1 MESLRVTEIFH
12 SIQGEGTRA
21 GSPCVF
27 VRLTGCPMR
36 CVWCDTA
43 YAFEGGAEI
52 PIAEILE
59 RIRSFGSRLVEVT
72 GGEPLAQKGT
82 PSLLTRLAN
91 EGYTVLVETGG
102 GVPVEGLDP
111 RAILIY
117 DVKCPD
123 SGEAE
128 RNLWENLPLLK
139 PQVDE
144 VKFVLASRRDYEWAL
159 RFVTERLLAER
170 HTILFAPAWGLLDP
184 AVLAGW
190 MLTDHAPVRL
200 QLQIHKILW
209 GPHTRGV

>member
-1 MESLRVTEIFH
+1 MGSLRVTEIFH

-21 GSPCVF
+21 GTPCAF

-43 YAFEGGAEI
+43 YAFEGGESLTI
-52 PIAEILE
+52 PAILE
-59 RIRSFGSRLVEVT
+59 RIAPFGCSLVEVT
-72 GGEPLAQKGT
+72 GGEPLAQKDT
-82 PSLLTRLAN
+82 PALLSRLADA
-91 EGYTVLVETGG
+91 GYTVLVETGG

-123 SGEAE
+123 SGELE
-128 RNLWENLPLLK
+128 HNLWDNLPRLK
-139 PQVDE
+139 PHVDE

-159 RFVTERLLAER
+159 EFVTQRGLAAR
-170 HTILFAPAWGLLDP
+170 HTVLFAPAWGLQDP
-184 AVLAGW
+184 AALAGW
-190 MLTDHAPVRL
+190 MLADRAPARL

-209 GPHTRGV
+209 GADARGV